1 MRWEIDP
8 YEVGF
13 HHLLYYEST
22 GSKHV
27 SNIIVNHKYA
37 DLSEA
42 FLLLRLV
49 LEGIVWVSLDLLYSH
64 QMQLN

>member
-13 HHLLYYEST
+13 HHLLYLEST
-22 GSKHV
+22 GSKYV

-42 FLLLRLV
+42 FPLLRLV